1 MSIQGSIPVEFS
13 AYFPAGAFMV
23 GEVDQVIEWVDGKQ
37 IGQQHDKVTNQPVWS
52 VRIIDADPTAR
63 KGQGEVAVKISSPT
77 EPTAPP
83 EMPGLPFRP
92 VVFDGLSV
100 MPYVSE
106 ASGRPRVAFSLRAKG
121 MRPAEA
127 KRRSAE

>member
-1 MSIQGSIPVEFS
+1 MSDEAVADQEVLESVVVGVGYVLNALGIIW
-13 AYFPAGAFMV
+13 AG
-23 GEVDQVIEWVDGKQ
+23 KCL
-37 IGQQHDKVTNQPVWS
+37 
-52 VRIIDADPTAR
+52 
-63 KGQGEVAVKISSPT
+63 
-77 EPTAPP
+77 APP